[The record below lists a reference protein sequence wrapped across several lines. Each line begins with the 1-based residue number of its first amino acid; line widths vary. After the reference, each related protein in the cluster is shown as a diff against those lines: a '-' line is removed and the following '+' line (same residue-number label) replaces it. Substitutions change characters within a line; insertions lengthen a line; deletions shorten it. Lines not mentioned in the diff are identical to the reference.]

1 MKKLLIVSL
10 FLIVLFGCR
19 SNKKPDDAVAKV
31 YDEYLYKI
39 DLVGI
44 VPKGTSSK
52 DSAQIINSYINN
64 WVNQKLLLKKAEK
77 NLDKKQ
83 IDFEKQLN
91 DYKNS
96 LIIYAYEQEL
106 IKQKLDTV
114 ISDKEIATYYQKN
127 QNDFQLRDNIIK
139 VIFVKLPLK
148 SQIENKVK
156 ALYKSESEADRKT
169 LITICKKDAINCFF
183 EDNSWLFFS
192 DLLKEIPIKTYNQE
206 EYLQNHR
213 YVEMQDSLYSY
224 YVNIKG
230 FKIKEG
236 ISPLSFEKE
245 NIKNIIINKR
255 KLKLIEEM
263 RNETFKEAIK
273 KGDFKIY

>member
-1 MKKLLIVSL
+1 MKNSIIISLLLILLYS
-10 FLIVLFGCR
+10 CH

-31 YDEYLYKI
+31 YDEYLYKF
-39 DLVGI
+39 DLLGI
-44 VPKGTSSK
+44 VPKGTSPK
-52 DSAQIINSYINN
+52 DSAQIISSYINN
-64 WVNQKLLLKKAEK
+64 WVIQKLVLKKAEK
-77 NLDKKQ
+77 NTEKKQ
-83 IDFEKQLN
+83 KDIEQQLK

-106 IKQKLDTV
+106 VRQKLDTI

-156 ALYKSESEADRKT
+156 VLYKSETEADRKN
-169 LITICKKDAINCFF
+169 LISICKKDAINYFF

-230 FKIKEG
+230 FKMKES

-245 NIKNIIINKR
+245 NIRNIIINKR
-255 KLKLIEEM
+255 KIKLIEEM
-263 RNETFKEAIK
+263 QNETFKDAIK